1 MNEKLVTSR
10 ELSRRL
16 EEAGVPQESEYYWA
30 LFSVGWGLIA
40 KVNPNKNDAKEIY
53 SAYLS
58 GELGELLPEYIEL
71 ESMNCK
77 LAWHSY
83 KLTRY
88 DESIEWGCA
97 LECINNNC
105 EHDFEQGNIE
115 RRNLFAPT
123 EAEARG
129 LMLEHLIKNKK
140 ENEQ

>member
-10 ELSRRL
+10 ELSLRL
-16 EEAGVPQESEYYWA
+16 KEAGCPQESEFYWVPTKGGFT
-30 LFSVGWGLIA
+30 LSTM
-40 KVNPNKNDAKEIY
+40 KVSLSKKVY